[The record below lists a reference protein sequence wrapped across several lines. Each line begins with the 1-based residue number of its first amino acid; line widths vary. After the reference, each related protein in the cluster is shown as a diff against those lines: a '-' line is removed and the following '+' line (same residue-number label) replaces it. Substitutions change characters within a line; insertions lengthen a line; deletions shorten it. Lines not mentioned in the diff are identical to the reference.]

1 MNAIQIVQ
9 EAARRLM
16 VIIPQ
21 APLFPASTDD
31 SSAIDY
37 DKNLMC
43 SCLQATVN
51 QNMVLFF
58 FNRQN
63 YIKNVTLTYN
73 ANVKFLDN
81 HTDRNPIYR
90 DFVFNLLGECP
101 DVEQIVGDGINVSVF
116 PTDEKTIYKSKQYI
130 FRQFT
135 AQDMLRLKKSCISPT
150 PFQNTPVPTPPIPEY
165 TAMKER
171 RDYKKNFPSEDRSPI
186 LTADNKDSGFFLMG
200 DYMGN
205 KIIYFVNN
213 LISDAEVNAAFVTW
227 EQPPIIE
234 FLYRSNYGII
244 NQLNGRVPV
253 VTDDTDTFVLPD
265 ELLILGIMVQ
275 YKTWYGMDVTI
286 ELGQYK
292 AMIDQMKQNQEVIQ
306 ATHLDRKSY
315 HQPKR

>member
-1 MNAIQIVQ
+1 
-9 EAARRLM
+9 
-16 VIIPQ
+16 
-21 APLFPASTDD
+21 
-31 SSAIDY
+31 
-37 DKNLMC
+37 
-43 SCLQATVN
+43 
-51 QNMVLFF
+51 
-58 FNRQN
+58 
-63 YIKNVTLTYN
+63 
-73 ANVKFLDN
+73 
-81 HTDRNPIYR
+81 
-90 DFVFNLLGECP
+90 
-101 DVEQIVGDGINVSVF
+101 
-116 PTDEKTIYKSKQYI
+116 
-130 FRQFT
+130 
-135 AQDMLRLKKSCISPT
+135 
-150 PFQNTPVPTPPIPEY
+150 VPTPPIPEY